1 MKFFSLPVAGVCLLT
16 ISCAIRAQTTTGG
29 PSSNPKNAVATRE
42 TPDKTAKDPE
52 AERILR
58 ERRANA
64 QSLLISLAADAAN
77 FSDQK
82 LRART
87 EARIADV
94 LWDAD
99 QERARTMFRKAWDAA
114 EVADDDGRRQ
124 MMDEVARQKARNGNV
139 AISGLPSIRNEVLR
153 LAAKRDH
160 ALGEE
165 FLGKLKIEKQQELAE
180 LADTNRPDPFNSGL
194 EMSQRLR
201 LARQLLDT
209 DVARALQFADPALGT
224 VTRESL
230 DFLSSLRDKDA
241 VAGDR
246 RYAALLGMSA
256 NSLSS
261 DANTVSILSSYL
273 FTPHL
278 FITFSGPG
286 GVSTS
291 SMAPQTPPPQVAP
304 ELRSA
309 FFSAGAQIL
318 LRPQPPPGQDQT
330 SSGPEGKYFV
340 IKRLLPLFEQNAPK
354 EMVDALRAQMDALS
368 TGMPADLRGR
378 DDEYLREGIR
388 PQKSDEDRQQT
399 LLDRIDHAKTSEE
412 RDQLYLQLAQFTA
425 GTLDLKAR
433 DFVAKIE
440 DDELRKKA
448 GPYIDATMTMRAVD
462 KKETDKLL
470 ELIRVGDLTHFQ
482 KAWALTKAAGFLAK
496 TDRDK
501 SLSLIDDATA
511 EARRIDTSDPDRP
524 RALLAIAT
532 VLLLVDRANVWD
544 LAYDIAKAANSA
556 EGFSGEDGVIRISL
570 LTKGRSSIHSTSS
583 GEFDVSGV
591 FNELAKDDYNKTVE
605 LARLFER
612 EGPRASAVIAIARS
626 VLGEKKKA

>member
-1 MKFFSLPVAGVCLLT
+1 MQRLSLLVAGVCLLT
-16 ISCAIRAQTTTGG
+16 ISCAIQAQTTTGG
-29 PSSNPKNAVATRE
+29 PSINPKNAVATRE

-114 EVADDDGRRQ
+114 ESADNDSRRQ
-124 MMDEVARQKARNGNV
+124 MLDEVARQKARSGNV
-139 AISGLPSIRNEVLR
+139 AIAGSPSIRNEVLR

-165 FLGKLKIEKQQELAE
+165 FLAKLKIEKQQELSE
-180 LADTNRPDPFNSGL
+180 LADSNRPDPFNSGL
-194 EMSQRLR
+194 EMSQRLS

-224 VTRESL
+224 VTREGL
-230 DFLSSLRDKDA
+230 NFLSYLRDKDA
-241 VAGDR
+241 VAADR

-273 FTPHL
+273 FTPHM

-286 GVSTS
+286 GASNST
-291 SMAPQTPPPQVAP
+291 MAPETAPPQVAP
-304 ELRSA
+304 ELRAA

-318 LRPQPPPGQDQT
+318 MRPQPPPGQDQT
-330 SSGPEGKYFV
+330 SSGPEGKYLV
-340 IKRLLPLFEQNAPK
+340 IKRLLPLFEQFAPK
-354 EMVDALRAQMDALS
+354 EIGDTLRTQMEALS
-368 TGMPADLRGR
+368 SGMPSDLRQR
-378 DDEYLREGIR
+378 DDELLREGIR
-388 PQKSDEDRQQT
+388 AQKSDEDRQQA

-412 RDQLYLQLAQFTA
+412 RDRLYLQLAQFTA
-425 GTLDLKAR
+425 GNLDMKAR
-433 DFVAKIE
+433 DYVAKIE
-440 DDELRKKA
+440 DQELRQKA
-448 GPYIDATMTMRAVD
+448 APYIDATMTMRAVD
-462 KKETDKLL
+462 KKDSEKLL
-470 ELIRVGDLTHFQ
+470 ELVRIGELTHFQ

-496 TDRDK
+496 TDHDK
-501 SLSLIDDATA
+501 SLALIDDATA
-511 EARRIDTSDPDRP
+511 EARRIETSDPDRP
-524 RALLAIAT
+524 RAMLAIAT
-532 VLLLVDRANVWD
+532 VLLLVDRAKVWD

-556 EGFSGEDGVIRISL
+556 EGFSGEDGVMRISL
-570 LTKGRSSIHSTSS
+570 LTKGSSSIHSTSS
-583 GEFDVSGV
+583 GEFDVGGV

-612 EGPRASAVIAIARS
+612 EAPRASAVIAIARS